1 MIAKSKNTRSESKK
15 KNNYSGKK
23 TVIEIEDDK
32 LEKNP
37 TKKNSTLNK
46 EYLGK
51 KREINNNNNKLVKV
65 KDKMKSIIIKM
76 TLIKYYFAL
85 IVLGNFLKECH

>member
-1 MIAKSKNTRSESKK
+1 M
-15 KNNYSGKK
+15 
-23 TVIEIEDDK
+23 IEIEDDK

-51 KREINNNNNKLVKV
+51 KREINNNNKL
-65 KDKMKSIIIKM
+65 KSIIIKM